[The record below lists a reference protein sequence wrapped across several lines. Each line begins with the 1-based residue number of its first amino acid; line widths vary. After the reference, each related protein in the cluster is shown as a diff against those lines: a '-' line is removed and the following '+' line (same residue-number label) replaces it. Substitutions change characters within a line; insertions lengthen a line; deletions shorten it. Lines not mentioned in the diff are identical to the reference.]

1 MSGNPCRTIGL
12 IGVRDHKGIL
22 YNNVSYVVRTVEQHI
37 RARGFTTEMISV
49 VTGGGRGVE
58 SIIVDW
64 CENKR
69 VPCRKIPPNIQEFGP
84 KKAFT
89 IRNNNVVSHSDELIV
104 FWDGCVD
111 IIGEGIITAMQQS
124 KIATVYPV
132 V

>member
-1 MSGNPCRTIGL
+1 MSGNPCKTIGL
-12 IGVRDHKGIL
+12 IGVRDHKGVL
-22 YNNVSYVVRTVEQHI
+22 YNNVSYVVRTIEQHI
-37 RARGFTTEMISV
+37 RAQGLTPENVSF
-49 VTGGGRGVE
+49 VTGGGKGVE
-58 SIIVDW
+58 SIVVDW
-64 CENKR
+64 CDSKR
-69 VPCRKIPPNIQEFGP
+69 VPYRKIPPNIAEFGP

-111 IIGEGIITAMQQS
+111 LLAESIIAAMQQS